1 MSSFISSLC
10 NASSSHWWFP
20 SHSAQLLCF
29 FPLISQ
35 VHPDGFLQHGSS
47 KGWIPSALCWDRSV
61 LTAPEC
67 PSLSV
72 KGTQW
77 VLAIF
82 CSTGATLLYLL
93 LQWAKHQSTNQ
104 PVISPSPSSPLVLT
118 LLPSVVFAHPIKSSP
133 SQMPSMFS
141 IWVLLFTWSLSPSSR
156 CDRLI

>member
-1 MSSFISSLC
+1 MSSFISSPC

-35 VHPDGFLQHGSS
+35 VHPDGFLQH
-47 KGWIPSALCWDRSV
+47 PALCWDRSV

-82 CSTGATLLYLL
+82 CSTGATLLYLH
-93 LQWAKHQSTNQ
+93 LQWAKHQSANW

-118 LLPSVVFAHPIKSSP
+118 LPPSVVFAHPIKSSP
-133 SQMPSMFS
+133 SRMPSMFS